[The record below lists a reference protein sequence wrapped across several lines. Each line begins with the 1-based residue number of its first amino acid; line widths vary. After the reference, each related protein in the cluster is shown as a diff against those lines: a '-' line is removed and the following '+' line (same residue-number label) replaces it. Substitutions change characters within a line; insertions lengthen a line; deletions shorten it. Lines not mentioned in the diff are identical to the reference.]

1 MKYRIAIIG
10 PENVTSLFKSVGADV
25 FVAHTGEEATD
36 ALKEIKAS
44 TDDPESTKRYAVA
57 LILESLYTAL
67 KEEDLQKLSRG
78 SLPSII
84 SVPGLEGSSG
94 AALQKLGRLA
104 EQAVGSN
111 ILN

>member
-10 PENVTSLFKSVGADV
+10 PENVTSLFKAVGADV
-25 FVAHTGEEATD
+25 FVAHNSEEATE
-36 ALKEIKAS
+36 ALRIIKQK
-44 TDDPESTKRYAVA
+44 TDDTESTEPYAVA
-57 LILESLYTAL
+57 LVLESLYAGI
-67 KEEDLQKLSRG
+67 KQDDLQKLSRG